1 MKYFLIITIMSG
13 LLCFLTLA
21 SGFETGASTSEGIP
35 AAKEGKFTNTN
46 SIRLSDINWDVS
58 DTVQVLPDQAT
69 EATDILPAWLV
80 QIGQTEI
87 NLLRSPKGESTMNN
101 LICDIMLWR
110 TSTDFAFINFSDI
123 YADLPAGQV
132 TNLDLYK
139 LIPFDRTLVIVEMNG
154 RFLQELMEYNISGV
168 RQGIAIA
175 GGKVECDRTRPNFHR
190 LNYFQVGQYPCYPQK
205 DYRVV
210 TTDYLVKGNAGFAML
225 TTIEPV
231 KVQYTGILLR
241 DAVRDY
247 IQANSPL
254 TTNNIKLDGRWE
266 MRTAAEE

>member
-13 LLCFLTLA
+13 LLCSLTLA
-21 SGFETGASTSEGIP
+21 GEFENGTHTPEGIP
-35 AAKEGKFTNTN
+35 AVKEGKFTNTN
-46 SIRLSDINWDVS
+46 SIRLSEIKLDVS
-58 DTVQVLPDQAT
+58 DTVQALADQAT
-69 EATDILPAWLV
+69 KATGILPAWIV

-87 NLLRSPKGESTMNN
+87 NLLRLPKGESTMNN

-110 TSTDFAFINFSDI
+110 TNTDFALINFGDI
-123 YADLPAGQV
+123 YADLPVGPV

-139 LIPFDRTLVIVEMNG
+139 LIPFDRALVIVEMNG
-154 RFLQELMEYNISGV
+154 KFLQQLVEYNISGV
-168 RQGIAIA
+168 RQGLAIA
-175 GGKVECDRTRPNFHR
+175 GGKVECDRSRPNFHR
-190 LNYFQVGQYPCYPQK
+190 LNFFQVGQYPCYPQK

-210 TTDYLVKGNAGFAML
+210 TTDYLVKGNAGFALL

-241 DAVRDY
+241 DAIRDY

-254 TTNNIKLDGRWE
+254 NAQNIKLDGRWE
-266 MRTAAEE
+266 MREGAEE